1 MISGPAVQ
9 ARTLTPVGYGQ
20 ARMLTT
26 SFISFNAPHM
36 ADRLRS
42 TGFSNDSMH
51 MSLGELPELVMDRE
65 AWPMATHSSTLA
77 WRIPWMEEPGRLQSM
92 GSQNWIR
99 LSNFTFTFQSDCKVL
114 LRRTWSRWTQSM
126 LTLSDVCRQTG
137 VFLLSTGSL

>member
-1 MISGPAVQ
+1 MQ

-92 GSQNWIR
+92 GSLRVGHDQR
-99 LSNFTFTFQSDCKVL
+99 TSLSLFTFMHWRRKWQS
-114 LRRTWSRWTQSM
+114 TP
-126 LTLSDVCRQTG
+126 
-137 VFLLSTGSL
+137 VFLPRESQGRGILLGCRLWGRTESDMTEVT